1 MATLALGLAHKI
13 CCAGNP
19 LFQHLGHSTGF
30 CLILFVAEGVAQ
42 FMSNRKVQQAIST
55 KTPNVSELVDAFR
68 CPSH

>member
-30 CLILFVAEGVAQ
+30 CLILFVAREVAVERPNFLALAAVVSSQDEGFA
-42 FMSNRKVQQAIST
+42 NR
-55 KTPNVSELVDAFR
+55 
-68 CPSH
+68 PSI